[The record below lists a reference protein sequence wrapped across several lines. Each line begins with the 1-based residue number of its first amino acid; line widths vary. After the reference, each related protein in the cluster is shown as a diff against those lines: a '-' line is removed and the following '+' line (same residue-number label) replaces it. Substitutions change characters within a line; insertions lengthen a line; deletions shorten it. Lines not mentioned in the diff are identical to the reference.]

1 MNNMQ
6 KWILVLL
13 GLGVVSV
20 LGLLVLLVLFIS
32 MPKDVN
38 AQPPSV
44 VIMSPPSGTTI
55 ALGQEVNVQIEAR
68 DDKGVTEI
76 EFLVDGQ
83 PIAKTTSQDPNGQS
97 SLTLNETWKP
107 DAAAQYVLVGWAS
120 DAKGGTGNSQPV
132 TIIVQETLEP
142 TPATQPTVIVVVPT
156 PSSDA
161 TPISPE
167 HSKEEQIAPIW
178 QQLAK
183 DWAASD
189 WPAAIRDIEQIMAI
203 DPSYDDVHTKLYAAY
218 VNYGNALLAQGD
230 KQGAIREYKAALS
243 VNPNGAAAL
252 QALRKLEP
260 SPVTPTP
267 TPTAQGSRPV
277 GQIIA
282 PPSNTQVGVGQTI
295 DVSIVAHSPN
305 GVTRVEL
312 WSDGGQVPYA
322 TLNNP
327 NPKAQTW
334 NVSFQWKSSVLGSHP
349 LAVRAWDQ
357 VSNYGDSPFIYL
369 QVVHNTGHPQVWIT
383 TPRDGDSFQLGQV
396 VKIEGSAT
404 DEVGIIRMETWLDG
418 RQWKYDTSS
427 GQSPMYS
434 SHKWQANEPGD
445 HVIQIKVVDT
455 ANVTAKSNKI
465 TIHVEDSSGPHV
477 QIDSPRNGA
486 TFNQGDQVTVQ
497 STAVDNAA
505 ITKVELYVD
514 SQLIRT
520 DANPDPG
527 QTSWIVQQPWAADQD
542 GHHVLT
548 TVAYDP
554 QGKTGTSQPVAIIV
568 GEPPQPPDISGIWH
582 GQGSNYDFYLDIQQ
596 NDTVLNGTCI
606 MDGIMVRTQ
615 GSLHD
620 SSIVNTPD
628 GDNLITISAQME
640 PALVN
645 FRFDGNYSPDMGGH
659 LDGNFT
665 LSTGES
671 GQIRFGPT
679 GSIPPAPHPV
689 PEPTQFVPTNT
700 PTLMK
705 PVPEPTQ
712 FYPTSTPTLMKP
724 VPEPTQF
731 YPTDTPMPP
740 PTDTPL
746 PPPTDTPPPPP
757 TDTPLPPP
765 TDTPP
770 PPPTD
775 TPLPPPPTDTP
786 TPTPTEPL
794 IGPGGL
800 PPTGEPLIG
809 PGGLPPE
816 DQSN

>member
-1 MNNMQ
+1 MSNLQ

-32 MPKDVN
+32 MPKHVN

-55 ALGQEVNVQIEAR
+55 TLGQEVNIQIEAR
-68 DDKGVTEI
+68 DEKGVTEI

-83 PIAKTTSQDPNGQS
+83 AIAKTTSQDPNGQL

-120 DAKGGTGNSQPV
+120 DAKGGTGSSSPV
-132 TIIVQETLEP
+132 TVIVQETLEP
-142 TPATQPTVIVVVPT
+142 TPTEQQTVIVVVPT

-167 HSKEEQIAPIW
+167 RNKEEQIAPIW

-183 DWAASD
+183 DWAAGN

-203 DPSYDDVHTKLYAAY
+203 DPNYDDVHTKLYAAY

-243 VNPNGAAAL
+243 VNPNGAEAL
-252 QALRKLEP
+252 QALRRLEP

-267 TPTAQGSRPV
+267 TPTSQGSRPV
-277 GQIIA
+277 AQIIA

-295 DVSIVAHSPN
+295 DVSIVAHDPN
-305 GVTRVEL
+305 GITRVEL
-312 WSDGGQVPYA
+312 WSDGGQAPYA

-327 NPKAQTW
+327 NPSDQTW
-334 NVSFQWKSSVLGSHP
+334 NVSFQWKSSVLGSHA
-349 LAVRAWDQ
+349 LAVRAWDRAN
-357 VSNYGDSPFIYL
+357 NYGDSPFIYL

-434 SHKWQANEPGD
+434 SHQWQANEPGD
-445 HVIQIKVVDT
+445 HVIQIKAIDT
-455 ANVTAKSNKI
+455 ANVTAKSNQI
-465 TIHVEDSSGPHV
+465 TIHVKDSSGPHI
-477 QIDSPRNGA
+477 QIDSPPNGT
-486 TFNQGDQVTVQ
+486 TFNHGDQVTVQ
-497 STAVDNAA
+497 STAVDNAG

-520 DANPDPG
+520 DANPDPS
-527 QTSWIVQQPWAADQD
+527 QTSWVVQEPWPADQD

-554 QGKTGTSQPVAIIV
+554 QGKTGTSQSVAITV
-568 GEPPQPPDISGIWH
+568 QGSTPPPPPPDISGIWH
-582 GQGSNYDFYLDIQQ
+582 GEGANYNFYLDIQQ
-596 NDTVLNGTCI
+596 SNTVLNGTCI
-606 MDGIMVRTQ
+606 MDGIMTRDQ
-615 GSLHD
+615 GQLHD

-628 GDNLITISAQME
+628 GDNQITIYAQMA
-640 PALVN
+640 PALIN
-645 FRFDGNYSPDMGGH
+645 FQFNGNYSPDMGGH

-679 GSIPPAPHPV
+679 GSIPPAPHPA
-689 PEPTQFVPTNT
+689 PEPTPVVPTDT
-700 PTLMK
+700 PTPFK
-705 PVPEPTQ
+705 PI
-712 FYPTSTPTLMKP
+712 
-724 VPEPTQF
+724 PEPTQF
-731 YPTDTPMPP
+731 YPTDTPTPFEP
-740 PTDTPL
+740 IPEPTQFYPTDTPT
-746 PPPTDTPPPPP
+746 PFEPIPEPTQFYPTDTPPPPP
-757 TDTPLPPP
+757 TN
-765 TDTPP
+765 TPP

-775 TPLPPPPTDTP
+775 TPSPPPPPTDTP
-786 TPTPTEPL
+786 TPTSTPTEPL

-800 PPTGEPLIG
+800 PPT
-809 PGGLPPE
+809 
-816 DQSN
+816 D